1 MLELAG
7 DLALEAEDAEALE
20 APGGPD
26 KCMGRCVVL

>member
-20 APGGPD
+20 AQGPD
-26 KCMGRCVVL
+26 KSMGRCVVF